1 MGFAY
6 VGERERWRSLL
17 LLLWKRGD
25 LQDMPM
31 AVMQR
36 VAQFSAP
43 EWPTQPLRK
52 LTLNLIN
59 TYTGINENYYAA
71 KKKWTASQL
80 SSGGNFQWTEGT
92 HLVLDGRYQLKQQI
106 GHGAFGVVMR
116 ALDLQTGQHVAIKII
131 KAKRAY
137 SQQARRE
144 IKLLQDLRAADP
156 EGRSNVVE
164 LRGHFVYANPG
175 VGHHECLVF
184 EMLSSNL
191 YTLLEQVSFHG
202 FSLPLVRKFAESLLN
217 SLAFL
222 AKSDVRVIHTDIKPE
237 NICIKKHGRSAI
249 KLIDFG
255 SSCREGQQ
263 LYSYIQSR
271 YYRSPEVLLG
281 YGYTVAIDTWS
292 LACVL
297 VEMHTGQPLFSGEDQ
312 IDQLRKI
319 MQLCGPPPDEMID
332 SYPAHKRKLLFLDNN
347 ESPSSS
353 LRMASSS
360 SSSSSSTAASGGG
373 GGGGSGGGDV
383 GWGRDSGRASKRR
396 WVPLDGI
403 KPTRSLAS
411 ILGATTGGPHGRWID
426 EAGHTEAD
434 YRKFQDLIE
443 RMLVYSPEERLKPE
457 DGLCHSFV
465 TNHYD
470 SHPPTA
476 ASMPPPH
483 PADPED
489 ADRPVDMETE
499 DGGNQPPPPSSG
511 RMRTRQQQRTLQAEA
526 AAAAA
531 EAGASGGAGLP
542 GGGGGGGCDEAG
554 HQRPARKMKVEKK
567 PMAPADPTTHI
578 SQQHHVE
585 LSTALHEIGCPES
598 QLQKALQNALDWDSI
613 SELLERFTMMDES
626 ALLEARR
633 RFAAFVDQPL
643 RTRRERALRHL
654 LDLLR
659 ETGASKMDVEPDLS
673 MTPAP

>member
-1 MGFAY
+1 MGFCY
-6 VGERERWRSLL
+6 VSERERWRSLL
-17 LLLWKRGD
+17 LLVWKRGS
-25 LQDMPM
+25 LQDMPEK
-31 AVMQR
+31 VLQR
-36 VAQFSAP
+36 IAEYSAP
-43 EWPTQPLRK
+43 PWPTQPLRK

-59 TYTGINENYYAA
+59 TYTGINESYYTA

-80 SSGGNFQWTEGT
+80 SSGGNFQWSEGMN
-92 HLVLDGRYQLKQQI
+92 LVLDGRYQLKTQI

-164 LRGHFVYANPG
+164 LRGHFVYPNPG

-202 FSLPLVRKFAESLLN
+202 FSLILVRKFAESLLN

-222 AKSDVRVIHTDIKPE
+222 ARSDVRVIHTDIKPE
-237 NICIKKHGRSAI
+237 NICIRNPRRSAI
-249 KLIDFG
+249 KLIDLG

-347 ESPSSS
+347 ESPSSTT
-353 LRMASSS
+353 SSS
-360 SSSSSSTAASGGG
+360 APPYTRLGAP
-373 GGGGSGGGDV
+373 
-383 GWGRDSGRASKRR
+383 RAS
-396 WVPLDGI
+396 
-403 KPTRSLAS
+403 
-411 ILGATTGGPHGRWID
+411 
-426 EAGHTEAD
+426 
-434 YRKFQDLIE
+434 
-443 RMLVYSPEERLKPE
+443 
-457 DGLCHSFV
+457 
-465 TNHYD
+465 
-470 SHPPTA
+470 
-476 ASMPPPH
+476 
-483 PADPED
+483 
-489 ADRPVDMETE
+489 
-499 DGGNQPPPPSSG
+499 
-511 RMRTRQQQRTLQAEA
+511 
-526 AAAAA
+526 
-531 EAGASGGAGLP
+531 
-542 GGGGGGGCDEAG
+542 
-554 HQRPARKMKVEKK
+554 
-567 PMAPADPTTHI
+567 
-578 SQQHHVE
+578 
-585 LSTALHEIGCPES
+585 
-598 QLQKALQNALDWDSI
+598 
-613 SELLERFTMMDES
+613 
-626 ALLEARR
+626 
-633 RFAAFVDQPL
+633 
-643 RTRRERALRHL
+643 
-654 LDLLR
+654 
-659 ETGASKMDVEPDLS
+659 
-673 MTPAP
+673 